1 VTAAIDD
8 AACERI
14 MRIAVHRQVWTWVGI
29 FAAVVGIATGFVVLT
44 PDPQRESKVLVGTA
58 PIPTTVAVRPVSA
71 QSGIEAPSKAAAT
84 HWRKKL
90 ATIDGG
96 GDETR
101 YATILGGHFG
111 GEIGNVAGTLGK
123 LLPFDDKPG
132 APIASA
138 APPSPLPPPP
148 ATAASAP
155 PAAPVAAG
163 AAADEAACREKMRH
177 LGVVSAGPCI
187 DVSGI
192 VENLARG
199 KYLFNKPKTAYV
211 GEAFR
216 VMLVLQTAPGQ
227 DARALFPATAGEVTE
242 REGKFAQSLEAT
254 LGGDD
259 VKVEPSG
266 PQARTATMAEAVQWE
281 WTLTPQ
287 SGGQKTMVIEVA
299 ATIFAGPDKHRVQV
313 TTLRE
318 PIVIQVGVVQRIK
331 LYLAEANGVAAAA
344 VALFTTLG
352 GLFGFVPPVRRFVL
366 KYVGHADRNE
376 VPNTPA

>member
-1 VTAAIDD
+1 
-8 AACERI
+8 
-14 MRIAVHRQVWTWVGI
+14 MRIAFHRQVWTWVGI
-29 FAAVVGIATGFVVLT
+29 FTAVVGIAMGFVVLT
-44 PDPQRESKVLVGTA
+44 PDRQRESKVLVGTA
-58 PIPTTVAVRPVSA
+58 PIPTTVAVQPVSA
-71 QSGIEAPSKAAAT
+71 QSGIKAPAKAAAPQ
-84 HWRKKL
+84 WRKRL
-90 ATIDGG
+90 ATIDGA

-101 YATILGGHFG
+101 YATILGGHLG
-111 GEIGNVAGTLGK
+111 GQIGSVAGTLGK

-138 APPSPLPPPP
+138 APPSPPPPSP

-155 PAAPVAAG
+155 PAAPAAAS

-211 GEAFR
+211 GESFR
-216 VMLVLQTAPGQ
+216 VLLALQTASGQ
-227 DARALFPATAGEVTE
+227 DARALFSATAGEVTE
-242 REGKFAQSLEAT
+242 REGRFAQSLEAT

-299 ATIFAGPDKHRVQV
+299 ATIHAGPDNHRVQV

-318 PIVIQVGVVQRIK
+318 PIMIQVGVVQRIK
-331 LYLAEANGVAAAA
+331 LYLAEVNSVVAAV

-352 GLFGFVPPVRRFVL
+352 GLFGFVPPLRRFVL
-366 KYVGHADRNE
+366 KYVGYADRNE
-376 VPNTPA
+376 APNKPA